1 MIPMEASIHDIATP
15 EVVCFDET
23 IIICYDK
30 VEKHL
35 LELSEYF
42 RFIVFT
48 REGAYLYSIKDSF

>member
-1 MIPMEASIHDIATP
+1 MIQMEAIIHDITTS

-30 VEKHL
+30 VEKYL

-42 RFIVFT
+42 CFIVFT
-48 REGAYLYSIKDSF
+48 REGAYLYIIKDSF

>member
-1 MIPMEASIHDIATP
+1 MIPMEASIHDVTTP

-23 IIICYDK
+23 MIICYDK

-42 RFIVFT
+42 LSCSQGRGRICI
-48 REGAYLYSIKDSF
+48 A